1 MSTLFELP
9 VCAFFD
15 VSLKGGG
22 AAPDATEHAVVL
34 APIKDAARR

>member
-15 VSLKGGG
+15 VSLMRGG
-22 AAPDATEHAVVL
+22 AAPDAAEHAVVL
-34 APIKDAARR
+34 ASIKDAARR